1 MYTIT
6 SDIDVRDMARGA
18 VLLGSGG
25 GGDPYVGELYLR
37 NQLAEG
43 RSPQIMKA
51 SELRDDAFVG
61 AIAGVGAPTVI
72 IVHLVSTHTLLR
84 LLEAS
89 ESFYGRKIDALI
101 SAEIGICA
109 PSRATQCP
117 GDSQRSRHGRP
128 SPKASAAPQLPLA
141 SQPAMPSRC
150 PSPNRWTPSSTTTRT
165 PKRPSASSWPVPAA
179 TNSPQVFF
187 TRASNQ
193 DLLRLS

>member
-51 SELRDDAFVG
+51 SELRDDAFVVS
-61 AIAGVGAPTVI
+61 IAGVGAPTVI
-72 IVHLVSTHTLLR
+72 VEHLVSTHTLSR

-101 SAEIGICA
+101 SAEIGGVN
-109 PSRATQCP
+109 SMF
-117 GDSQRSRHGRP
+117 
-128 SPKASAAPQLPLA
+128 PLA
-141 SQPAMPSRC
+141 LGTLAGIPIVDGDGDDDVRGV
-150 PSPNRWTPSSTTTRT
+150 W
-165 PKRPSASSWPVPAA
+165 
-179 TNSPQVFF
+179 
-187 TRASNQ
+187 
-193 DLLRLS
+193 LRRHAERIDG